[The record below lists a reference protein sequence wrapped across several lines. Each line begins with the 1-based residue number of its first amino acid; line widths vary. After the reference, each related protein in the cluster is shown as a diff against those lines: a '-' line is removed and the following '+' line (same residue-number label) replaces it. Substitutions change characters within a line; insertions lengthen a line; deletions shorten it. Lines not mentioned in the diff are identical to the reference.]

1 MRSPRHLEN
10 AVVGE
15 EAHHRIDVVRVVR
28 LQQTLEGRSIDPLRN
43 LSRSVPILAATPWI
57 DKLTATSLDFQRCC
71 FDRPM
76 KNKGLGERFGR
87 NLRSFWVTRRSLG
100 DRGGPWSGSCEVDVA
115 AVGRDRRDRGRFLR
129 ADDPRRGCRRRQ
141 LALGCARA
149 RADDV
154 SKSRRQELVVCRAT
168 CVLLVSDLIY
178 ARSSVT
184 LAPAFLAGAPA
195 SWSWTSRK

>member
-1 MRSPRHLEN
+1 LRSAKTALCGARGAATRDPRCRPSHLDRKVSRARQRFE
-10 AVVGE
+10 GSE
-15 EAHHRIDVVRVVR
+15 SR
-28 LQQTLEGRSIDPLRN
+28 LE
-43 LSRSVPILAATPWI
+43 SRSRGVRADWWV
-57 DKLTATSLDFQRCC
+57 
-71 FDRPM
+71 DRPM

>member
-1 MRSPRHLEN
+1 MRS
-10 AVVGE
+10 
-15 EAHHRIDVVRVVR
+15 
-28 LQQTLEGRSIDPLRN
+28 
-43 LSRSVPILAATPWI
+43 LAASTARRVHHAASNSLCSRHAH
-57 DKLTATSLDFQRCC
+57 LTHAERAPELRSEQARRSADDSHTQLAASTRPASTRATRKQHSRARRRDDRN
-71 FDRPM
+71 DRPM

-154 SKSRRQELVVCRAT
+154 SKSRRQELVVCRAA
-168 CVLLVSDLIY
+168 CPL
-178 ARSSVT
+178 
-184 LAPAFLAGAPA
+184 
-195 SWSWTSRK
+195 

>member
-1 MRSPRHLEN
+1 MIAPPGLARTNLAPGIPISRAPPHPPAVQRVLARRSMSSKHASAERGRR
-10 AVVGE
+10 A
-15 EAHHRIDVVRVVR
+15 RI
-28 LQQTLEGRSIDPLRN
+28 
-43 LSRSVPILAATPWI
+43 SRDAWV
-57 DKLTATSLDFQRCC
+57 
-71 FDRPM
+71 DRPM

>member
-1 MRSPRHLEN
+1 MIPSRPSPRAPAGTN
-10 AVVGE
+10 AGPDPSHAAYERGIVTAAGVRAEHPRSLDCTGRDT
-15 EAHHRIDVVRVVR
+15 RIPWFGTDR
-28 LQQTLEGRSIDPLRN
+28 
-43 LSRSVPILAATPWI
+43 LAAVYAGW
-57 DKLTATSLDFQRCC
+57 

-195 SWSWTSRK
+195 CWSWTSRW

>member
-1 MRSPRHLEN
+1 MTTHPHMSPKRKPLTVVCESERWRSTP
-10 AVVGE
+10 VY
-15 EAHHRIDVVRVVR
+15 
-28 LQQTLEGRSIDPLRN
+28 RSESPKF
-43 LSRSVPILAATPWI
+43 AAAP
-57 DKLTATSLDFQRCC
+57 

-168 CVLLVSDLIY
+168 CVLLVSDLSMRAPVSRSRPLFWLVHRRVGLGPVASRRSRLGGR
-178 ARSSVT
+178 ARAR
-184 LAPAFLAGAPA
+184 LRA
-195 SWSWTSRK
+195 

>member
-1 MRSPRHLEN
+1 MPRLGAARRATDQWDRAMLMVWSGARRVGVLLAGAALSTTGSFAHCAELLRS
-10 AVVGE
+10 
-15 EAHHRIDVVRVVR
+15 
-28 LQQTLEGRSIDPLRN
+28 GRARTGF
-43 LSRSVPILAATPWI
+43 R
-57 DKLTATSLDFQRCC
+57 K
-71 FDRPM
+71 DRPM